1 MAMPRYPNGC
11 AAGSQACGEA
21 PPEFEGARVVV
32 GFHNG
37 NVNNNNGTNR
47 LFALAVRAARESA
60 ECLRAVRGNLW
71 PRFEREVAAYDVPA
85 ALATLRSRKS

>member
-32 GFHNG
+32 GFLSGVVGNG
-37 NVNNNNGTNR
+37 YGDAR
-47 LFALAVRAARESA
+47 CFA
-60 ECLRAVRGNLW
+60 RAVR
-71 PRFEREVAAYDVPA
+71 VA
-85 ALATLRSRKS
+85 RQ